1 MSTPAT
7 LGVPTGRG
15 NEFVGNPLTAA
26 SEYRERDSGL
36 LLNLT
41 LLRKLQSFV
50 LKIVFRYIIG

>member
-15 NEFVGNPLTAA
+15 NA